1 MPIEFN
7 DSYSVG
13 KSTPV
18 LVGATPRLLK
28 KVTNAA
34 GGKLFYKVSSDVST
48 SSTEVAVGA
57 SVTFEATNFLI
68 SETESKVIVENLE
81 AVQAPGGKPW
91 NVRTWQA
98 IAATS
103 GTDTACTSGT
113 AYVGAVFVPKN
124 SVIAGISY
132 LVGSVGGTDKVVA
145 SLHSNTGALLANS
158 AVAGATVGTAAQ
170 VQNVALINPYEVKGP
185 MTYFIGLTFNGTTA
199 KFRSIPA
206 QTQSGEIG
214 NGVTQT
220 FGTPASFTAPTEFVA
235 DKIPVAFLT

>member
-1 MPIEFN
+1 
-7 DSYSVG
+7 
-13 KSTPV
+13 
-18 LVGATPRLLK
+18 VGATPKLLK

-48 SSTEVAVGA
+48 SSTEVAVGS

-91 NVRTWQA
+91 NVRTWQPV
-98 IAATS
+98 AATS
-103 GTDTACTSGT
+103 GTDTACTNGT

-124 SVIAGISY
+124 STIAGVSY
-132 LVGSVGGTDKVVA
+132 LIGSVGGTNKVVA

-158 AVAGATVGTAAQ
+158 AVAGATVGTAET
-170 VQNVALINPYEVKGP
+170 VQNVEFIAPYEVKGP
-185 MTYFIGLTFNGTTA
+185 MTYFIGLTFNGATA

-206 QTQSGEIG
+206 QTQAGEIG

-220 FGTPASFTAPTEFVA
+220 FGTPASFTAPTSFTA